1 MKHDRIAPCPKT
13 ECTQTF
19 TLVSFVLLFLLSSI
33 SPKIRKI
40 NTICAAHCKRE
51 DRSLTSYLV
60 GFWMTNGSYAMVV
73 QISGNFRIFKI
84 VDNSNACIFGIKRGK
99 NDFRCSLQAGRI
111 APYTHLSS
119 VSA

>member
-51 DRSLTSYLV
+51 GSFFDLV
-60 GFWMTNGSYAMVV
+60 
-73 QISGNFRIFKI
+73 
-84 VDNSNACIFGIKRGK
+84 FGWFLDDKRFIRYGCPNK
-99 NDFRCSLQAGRI
+99 WKF
-111 APYTHLSS
+111 
-119 VSA
+119 